1 MIRRPVGRP
10 VGRPVARSFSR
21 LVARPERLVPAAA
34 LPVVGAALAC
44 TPLISGE
51 SLTIFDIR
59 NALQGFA
66 QLGLLALGLGLTM
79 IAREFDLS
87 VVGTYALGG
96 MLAVQTGKSSAVLGV
111 VVAVAAGA
119 AIGAMQGSLIAW
131 LRIPSLPVTL
141 ATYIA
146 LLGLTSAIS
155 GGLSKTYPNSGATLW
170 IDQSIAGVFSP
181 RSLITLAGFLVAAA
195 VLGLTKLGRELRAI
209 GGDRRA
215 ARVAGVRVERTLVGL
230 FTVAGTLAALGGA
243 MLSYSYASANPNP
256 GLQPLILSAVAVLLG
271 GVSLAG
277 GRGLPLGLLA
287 GTLSVA
293 LIAQIVA
300 SAGLPDYSTE
310 LLYAALLVVI
320 VAIDAPGLREAL
332 DRVRAR
338 AGSTRVPTTTGTEA
352 TPAHD

>member
-1 MIRRPVGRP
+1 MIRG
-10 VGRPVARSFSR
+10 
-21 LVARPERLVPAAA
+21 LVSRPERLVPAVSM
-34 LPVVGAALAC
+34 PVVIVALAC
-44 TPLISGE
+44 TPFMSGE
-51 SLTIFDIR
+51 GLTTFDIR

-66 QLGLLALGLGLTM
+66 QLGLLALGLGLTL

-96 MLAVQTGKSSAVLGV
+96 MLAVQTGKSSAILGV

-119 AIGAMQGSLIAW
+119 AIGAVQGGLIAW

-146 LLGLTSAIS
+146 LLGLTSAMS
-155 GGLSKTYPNSGATLW
+155 GGLSKTYTNSAATLW
-170 IDQSIAGVFSP
+170 VDQTILGIFSP
-181 RSLITLAGFLVAAA
+181 RSLVTLAAFLIAAL
-195 VLGLTKLGRELRAI
+195 VLGFTKLGRELRAI

-230 FTVAGTLAALGGA
+230 FTVSGSLAALGGA
-243 MLSYSYASANPNP
+243 LLGYSYASANPNP
-256 GLQPLILSAVAVLLG
+256 GLQPLILGAVAVLLG

-277 GRGLPLGLLA
+277 GRGLPIGLLA

-300 SAGLPDYSTE
+300 ITALPDYSTE
-310 LLYAALLVVI
+310 LLYAALLVII
-320 VAIDAPGLREAL
+320 VAIDAPGLRQSLERL
-332 DRVRAR
+332 KAR
-338 AGSTRVPTTTGTEA
+338 TTSKSTSTITSTSHDQYGTERS
-352 TPAHD
+352 

>member
-1 MIRRPVGRP
+1 MIRRLT
-10 VGRPVARSFSR
+10 S
-21 LVARPERLVPAAA
+21 RPERLVPAVS
-34 LPVVGAALAC
+34 LPVVVVALAC
-44 TPLISGE
+44 TPLMTGE
-51 SLTIFDIR
+51 RLTTFDIR
-59 NALQGFA
+59 NGLQGFA

-96 MLAVQTGKSSAVLGV
+96 MLAVQTGQSSALLGV
-111 VVAVAAGA
+111 VVAVAAGTV
-119 AIGAMQGSLIAW
+119 IGVVQGGLIAW

-155 GGLSKTYPNSGATLW
+155 GGLSKTYTNSEATLW
-170 IDQSIAGVFSP
+170 VDRTMWGIASP
-181 RSLITLAGFLVAAA
+181 RSLITLAAFLFAAI
-195 VLGLTKLGRELRAI
+195 VLGGTKLGRELRAI

-215 ARVAGVRVERTLVGL
+215 SRVAGVRVERTLVGL
-230 FTVAGTLAALGGA
+230 FAVSGALAALGGA
-243 MLSYSYASANPNP
+243 LLSYSYASANPNP
-256 GLQPLILSAVAVLLG
+256 GFQPLILSAVAVLLG

-293 LIAQIVA
+293 LIGQIVA
-300 SAGLPDYSTE
+300 MTDLPDYSAQ

-320 VAIDAPGLREAL
+320 VAIDAPGLRQTL
-332 DRVRAR
+332 DRVKAR
-338 AGSTRVPTTTGTEA
+338 TTSASALSPRNQGSPLVSRSG
-352 TPAHD
+352 PAPGGAARRRRMR